1 MKLAEALA
9 AVGAPR
15 FGTRCGVAL
24 FVERLD
30 KAEQAECKAALENL
44 DIPTTTLTDAM
55 NTAYDG
61 KLRKATV
68 GRHRRG
74 DCKCA

>member
-9 AVGAPR
+9 AVGTPR

-24 FVERLD
+24 FIERLD
-30 KAEQAECKAALENL
+30 KAEQAECAAALGNT
-44 DIPTTTLTDAM
+44 DIPTSTLTDAM
-55 NTAYDG
+55 NAAYDG
-61 KLRKATV
+61 KLKKATV

>member
-30 KAEQAECKAALENL
+30 KAEQAECTAALDNPN
-44 DIPTTTLTDAM
+44 IPTSTLTDAM
-55 NTAYDG
+55 NAAYDG

>member
-24 FVERLD
+24 FIEALD
-30 KAEQAECKAALENL
+30 KAEQAECVAALDNPS
-44 DIPTTTLTDAM
+44 IATSTLTDAM
-55 NTAYDG
+55 NAAYDG
-61 KLRKATV
+61 KLKKATV